1 MFSAL
6 ASRLKPKPADAPGP
20 DIDPA
25 TLPDADTVEAQLLAA
40 QQSGEAQGAGT
51 GGKPGKQT
59 EETPFLIRVH
69 DQGLPSFE
77 ERFGEGEIIIG
88 ADPECDIVITDIDEA
103 EVLVVKLERIG
114 AACLITLTALCHGIA
129 ARGRDLPVGRPLVF
143 PDRAT
148 FTIAGEYGFEIGFT
162 PARNP
167 IVEKRSAPAAL
178 LAGAVLFAAAGWILS
193 QPSPRPPAPAPAP
206 VSTAEPARE
215 AAPAT
220 PTPATPTPA
229 TPMRA
234 ADRTADSAPDGSAET
249 PPVTPPPEDEP
260 PVASLGEAQSALR
273 NMLSAANLVPPLQ
286 LGSRDGVLTVTGALN
301 AAERERAFEVMQGL
315 RERHR
320 VPIEI
325 SIESD
330 PPAAPFVTAIVLSP
344 ETFVIGS
351 DGRRYAPGQRLPDGG
366 ILEKID
372 DEAIVVNR
380 NGLLERVNYAW

>member
-6 ASRLKPKPADAPGP
+6 ASRLKPKSGLTPPQE
-20 DIDPA
+20 IDPA

-40 QQSGEAQGAGT
+40 QESGKAQGVGT
-51 GGKPGKQT
+51 GGKPD
-59 EETPFLIRVH
+59 ETPFLIRVH

-77 ERFGEGEIIIG
+77 ERFGEGEIVVG

-114 AACLITLTALCHGIA
+114 AACLITLTALCHGIS

-148 FTIAGEYGFEIGFT
+148 FMIAGEYGFEIGFD
-162 PARNP
+162 PGRSP
-167 IVEKRSAPAAL
+167 IVEKRSAPVAL

-193 QPSPRPPAPAPAP
+193 QPAPRPPAPAPAP
-206 VSTAEPARE
+206 VSTAESARE

-220 PTPATPTPA
+220 ASRSDT
-229 TPMRA
+229 R
-234 ADRTADSAPDGSAET
+234 APDRAPDPVAVITAEA
-249 PPVTPPPEDEP
+249 P
-260 PVASLGEAQSALR
+260 PVAPDTGSDAPAVDLTEARSTLHT
-273 NMLSAANLVPPLQ
+273 MLSAANLVPPLQ

-301 AAERERAFEVMQGL
+301 AAERDRAFEVMHGL

-325 SIESD
+325 AIESD
-330 PPAAPFVTAIVLSP
+330 LPAAPFVTAIVLSP

-351 DGRRYAPGQRLPDGG
+351 DGRRYALGQRLPDGG

-372 DEAIVVNR
+372 EEAIVVNR

>member
-1 MFSAL
+1 M
-6 ASRLKPKPADAPGP
+6 
-20 DIDPA
+20 
-25 TLPDADTVEAQLLAA
+25 
-40 QQSGEAQGAGT
+40 
-51 GGKPGKQT
+51 
-59 EETPFLIRVH
+59 H

-77 ERFGEGEIIIG
+77 ERFGEGEIVIG

-162 PARNP
+162 PARSP
-167 IVEKRSAPAAL
+167 IVERRSAPAAL
-178 LAGAVLFAAAGWILS
+178 LAGAMLFAAAGWILS

-215 AAPAT
+215 A
-220 PTPATPTPA
+220 TPATPTPA
-229 TPMRA
+229 APMRDADRVDNVASDPAPNLDADKA
-234 ADRTADSAPDGSAET
+234 ADV
-249 PPVTPPPEDEP
+249 PPVTPDREDAP
-260 PVASLGEAQSALR
+260 PVASLAEAQSALR
-273 NMLSAANLVPPLQ
+273 SVLSAANLAPPLR

-301 AAERERAFEVMQGL
+301 ATERERAFEVMQGL

-325 SIESD
+325 AIESD

-351 DGRRYAPGQRLPDGG
+351 DGQRYAPGQRLPDGG

-380 NGLLERVNYAW
+380 DGLLERVNYAW

>member
-6 ASRLKPKPADAPGP
+6 ASRLKPKPADAPGQ
-20 DIDPA
+20 DADPA

-40 QQSGEAQGAGT
+40 QESGEAQGAGT
-51 GGKPGKQT
+51 GGRPAKQAQG
-59 EETPFLIRVH
+59 TPFLIRVH

-77 ERFGEGEIIIG
+77 ERFGEGEIVIG

-103 EVLVVKLERIG
+103 EVLVVRLERIG

-129 ARGRDLPVGRPLVF
+129 ARGRDMPVGRPLVF

-148 FTIAGEYGFEIGFT
+148 FTIADDYLFEISFT

-215 AAPAT
+215 AT
-220 PTPATPTPA
+220 PTTA
-229 TPMRA
+229 MRA
-234 ADRTADSAPDGSAET
+234 ADGAADIPPDRIRHPEPDGSAET
-249 PPVTPPPEDEP
+249 PPVAPAPKGAP
-260 PVASLGEAQSALR
+260 PVASLVEAQSALR
-273 NMLSAANLVPPLQ
+273 TMLSAANLVPPLQ